1 MSSSTPALSK
11 PDFQLPRSHEAFVRA
26 NRVIPGGVNSPARA
40 FGAVGGEPPFMARG
54 EGAYLHD
61 IDGHQYIDY
70 IGSWGPMIL
79 GHAHPRVRAA
89 VVEALDLGS
98 SFGAPT
104 LREAEIAETV
114 AAAVP
119 SIEKVRFVSS
129 GTEAAMSAVRVARGV
144 TGRTKIVKMTGHYHG
159 HIDALL
165 VQAGSAATTL
175 GTPNSPGVTAG
186 ATQDTLLCPFNDAS
200 AVADLLDLHRG
211 EVAAVLLEPI
221 AGNMGLVPPR
231 AGYLETLRELT
242 QKHGTILVF
251 DEVMTGFRVAYG
263 GAQSLFGITPD
274 LTALGK
280 IIGGGL
286 PAAAYGAS
294 AGIMDHVSPAGPIF
308 QAGTLSG
315 NPLAMAAGLAT
326 LAVLH
331 QEPPYDRLEQLS
343 ARLAEG
349 LERAA
354 SDAKVPHVVQR
365 VGSMLTLFFH
375 DGPVHN
381 YEEAKQSDTRL
392 FARFFWEMLARGVY
406 LPCSQFEAAFVSAAH
421 SEADVDHTISAA
433 RRGAGR
439 DRPVELFGGRNHV
452 DLTGWSAVDALLST
466 RVPPGGGRTGHLGFR
481 VPLARLRLHGRQCG
495 QANPLRG
502 CRSVLYPGL
511 PTGRA
516 TPPRYVGSQA
526 GRPR

>member
-1 MSSSTPALSK
+1 MPRAFFCFIKYELLKSVFLKTMTPETPAASK
-11 PDFQLPRSHEAFVRA
+11 PQFSLPLSHDAFLRA

-40 FGAVGGEPPFMARG
+40 FGAVGGEPPFIAKA

-61 IDGHQYIDY
+61 IDGHRYIDY

-79 GHAHPRVRAA
+79 GHAHPRVRTA

-104 LREAEIAETV
+104 VREIDIAETV
-114 AAAVP
+114 ASAVP

-129 GTEAAMSAVRVARGV
+129 GTEAAMSVVRVARGV
-144 TGRTKIVKMTGHYHG
+144 TGRVKIIKMTGHYHG

-200 AVADLLDLHRG
+200 AVADLLDHHRG
-211 EVAAVLLEPI
+211 QIAAVLLEPI

-231 AGYLETLRELT
+231 PGHLETLRELT
-242 QKHGTILVF
+242 DKHGALLVF

-263 GAQSLFGITPD
+263 GAQALFGVTPD
-274 LTALGK
+274 MTALGK

-286 PAAAYGAS
+286 PAAAYGGS
-294 AGIMDHVSPAGPIF
+294 GRIMDHVSPAGPIF

-315 NPLAMAAGLAT
+315 NPLAMAAGLTT
-326 LAVLH
+326 LQILRDEA
-331 QEPPYDRLEQLS
+331 PYERLEALS
-343 ARLAEG
+343 SRLADG
-349 LERAA
+349 LDQAA
-354 SDAKVPHVVQR
+354 TDANVPHIVQR

-421 SEADVDHTISAA
+421 SEADIDQTIAAA
-433 RRGAGR
+433 R
-439 DRPVELFGGRNHV
+439 ESL
-452 DLTGWSAVDALLST
+452 
-466 RVPPGGGRTGHLGFR
+466 
-481 VPLARLRLHGRQCG
+481 
-495 QANPLRG
+495 QAI
-502 CRSVLYPGL
+502 VK
-511 PTGRA
+511 
-516 TPPRYVGSQA
+516 
-526 GRPR
+526 